1 MTKKRS
7 AFAELIRQVRH
18 PDSVDINAGW
28 LKVTFSESLKR
39 AVADLLGRLRG
50 KSVLFA
56 STNNELWYL
65 VFPSLRE
72 IRNEFADAYSV
83 LLVTGPS
90 DLAKTVEFM
99 LDLVASY
106 LSEHETDYIRFIGS
120 KGLGYSDAPGEWSTR
135 WAHPEREW
143 PGLGQASRDLLDMR
157 KTLQTGIMALNAFVS
172 KDQVLVWEDPNP
184 DFAFQWSE
192 FAARRDSR
200 SQGEHA

>member
-1 MTKKRS
+1 MKKRS
-7 AFAELIRQVRH
+7 AFAELIRQVRR
-18 PDSVDINAGW
+18 PDSVEVDAGW
-28 LKVTFSESLKR
+28 LKVTFSDALKR
-39 AVADLLGRLRG
+39 TVADLLGRLRG

-90 DLAKTVEFM
+90 DLATAVEFM

-106 LSEHETDYIRFIGS
+106 LSEHETNYIRFIGS
-120 KGLGYSDAPGEWSTR
+120 KGLDYSDAPGEWSTR

-143 PGLGQASRDLLDMR
+143 PSLGQASRDLLDMR
-157 KTLQTGIMALNAFVS
+157 KALQAGIVALNAFVT
-172 KDQVLVWEDPNP
+172 KDQVLVWEDPQP
-184 DFAFQWSE
+184 DFASQWLE
-192 FAARRDSR
+192 YAARRGSR
-200 SQGEHA
+200 SDP

>member
-1 MTKKRS
+1 MKKKRS
-7 AFAELIRQVRH
+7 AFAELIRQVRR
-18 PDSVDINAGW
+18 PDSVEVDAGW
-28 LKVTFSESLKR
+28 LKVTYSDALKR

-65 VFPSLRE
+65 VFPSLRD

-83 LLVTGPS
+83 LLVTGPP
-90 DLAKTVEFM
+90 DLAAAVEFM

-120 KGLGYSDAPGEWSTR
+120 KGLDYSDAPGEWSTR

-143 PGLGQASRDLLDMR
+143 PSLGQAARDLVDMR
-157 KTLQTGIMALNAFVS
+157 KALQAGIVALNAFVT
-172 KDQVLVWEDPNP
+172 KDQVLVRKDPEP
-184 DFAFQWSE
+184 DFASYWAE
-192 FAARRDSR
+192 YAARRGPR
-200 SQGEHA
+200 SQL